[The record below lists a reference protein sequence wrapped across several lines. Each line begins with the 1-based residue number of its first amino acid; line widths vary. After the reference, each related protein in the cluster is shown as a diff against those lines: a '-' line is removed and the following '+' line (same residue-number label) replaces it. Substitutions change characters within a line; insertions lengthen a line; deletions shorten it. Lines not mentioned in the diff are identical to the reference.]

1 MNNIAYRI
9 GAILYALIIGFFGV
23 NHFLNGPKMT
33 GMIPAYLPS
42 PIVWVYI
49 SGGTLILAAI
59 AIIIDKQSRLA
70 GYLLFLLLVI
80 IIVTIDVPGY
90 LHGADEAAKMNS
102 MTAIL
107 KDGAMAAAALMVA
120 AKGK

>member
-23 NHFLNGPKMT
+23 NHFLNGSKMT
-33 GMIPAYLPS
+33 GMIPSYLPS

-49 SGGTLILAAI
+49 AGSTLVLAAI
-59 AIIIDKQSRLA
+59 AIIIDKQSRIA
-70 GYLLFLLLVI
+70 GYMLFLLLMI
-80 IIVTIDVPGY
+80 IIVSIHVPGY
-90 LHGADEAAKMNS
+90 LNASDEAVKMMNMS
-102 MTAIL
+102 GIL

>member
-1 MNNIAYRI
+1 MNTIAYRI

-23 NHFLNGPKMT
+23 NHFLNASKMT
-33 GMIPAYLPS
+33 GMIPSYLPS

-49 SGGTLILAAI
+49 SGGTLLLAAI

-70 GYLLFLLLVI
+70 GYLLLLLLVI
-80 IIVTIDVPGY
+80 IIATIHVPGY
-90 LHGADEAAKMNS
+90 INAVNEGAKIMSLTD
-102 MTAIL
+102 IL